1 MIFIPKR
8 KKKALLKK
16 PYYEFCLSLLG
27 DGLAFI
33 PAIFISFTHHC
44 LIDVPMKKFLL
55 FTFLLAPLAL
65 TAQEF
70 SYGFKAGLNFSRFT
84 GPKEENAGEEVE
96 TFKSATGF
104 HVGAGLVYRFTDH
117 FGVKAEII
125 YSQKGGRIR
134 FEAPSYFW
142 LETANEQRILIDGNR
157 RMSTNISNS
166 YIDIPII
173 GYARFGPLEFGA
185 GVNVGFLVGASA
197 GGDVRISEG
206 KAPNGAD
213 VETFSISQDFNYFT
227 DEPGEAL
234 FEIPRELMVGPQ
246 TALLP
251 NSLGA
256 YYDFP
261 DKEGNLFNILDL
273 GLNAEVNLFVND
285 ALYLGFRFNY
295 GLLDVTDEEFDRS
308 FLELDSD
315 ESFILRD
322 DKDHNLSLQTSIGFS
337 F

>member
-1 MIFIPKR
+1 
-8 KKKALLKK
+8 
-16 PYYEFCLSLLG
+16 
-27 DGLAFI
+27 
-33 PAIFISFTHHC
+33 
-44 LIDVPMKKFLL
+44 MKKILLFFLL
-55 FTFLLAPLAL
+55 VAPVSLM
-65 TAQEF
+65 AQEF

-96 TFKSATGF
+96 SFKSVTGF
-104 HVGAGLVYRFTDH
+104 HVGAGFVYRITDNY
-117 FGVKAEII
+117 GLKAEIM

-142 LETANEQRILIDGNR
+142 LETANGQRILIDGNR

-166 YIDIPII
+166 YIDIPVM
-173 GYARFGPLEFGA
+173 GYARLGRLEFGA

-206 KAPNGAD
+206 KAPNGAE
-213 VETFSISQDFNYFT
+213 VETFSISQDYNYFT

-234 FEIPRELMVGPQ
+234 FEIPRELMVGSQ
-246 TALLP
+246 TAVLP

-261 DKEGNLFNILDL
+261 DKDGNLFNILDV
-273 GLNAEVNLFVND
+273 GLNAEVNLFLND

-295 GLLDVTDEEFDRS
+295 GLLDITDEEFDRS
-308 FLELDSD
+308 YLELESD
-315 ESFILRD
+315 DSFILRD
-322 DKDHNLSLQTSIGFS
+322 DLDRNLSLQTSIGFS